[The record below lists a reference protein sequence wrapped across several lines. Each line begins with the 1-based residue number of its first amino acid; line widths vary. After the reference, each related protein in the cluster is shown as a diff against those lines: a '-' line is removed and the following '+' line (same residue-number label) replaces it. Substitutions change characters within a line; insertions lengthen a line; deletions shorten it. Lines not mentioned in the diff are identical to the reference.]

1 MKLITWLEKQV
12 SRFSKFLSKAKL
24 DVQQLDE
31 KVQAEIKEYLDK
43 QCLRMYIT
51 GVLVG
56 IIIGFSLARLF

>member
-12 SRFSKFLSKAKL
+12 IRFSKFLSKAKL
-24 DVQQLDE
+24 DIRQLDK
-31 KVQAEIKEYLDK
+31 KVQAEIEEYLDK
-43 QCLRMYIT
+43 QCLRMYIA